1 MATNV
6 PGPRNRLRLMGREVI
21 RLLPI
26 PPLALQLRTGI
37 AMLSYADHLAFGI
50 IGDYDAAPDVNELA
64 DGIERAVSRLAC
76 LSGHWRSTTV
86 GSLALARRMI
96 AVTKGQEMEALNR
109 RQCLDLLQ
117 EVRVGRLVFTEDAL
131 PAVQPVN
138 FRLWR
143 DDVVIRV
150 AGGPKLAAATD
161 NQVVAFQTDELD
173 ADLRTGWSVTVV
185 GHAEPITDVE
195 ELVELSGTFLQPWVN
210 GRRDHFVRIR
220 TEKMTGRRFR
230 ERGVPQYRGR
240 K

>member
-1 MATNV
+1 M
-6 PGPRNRLRLMGREVI
+6 I
-21 RLLPI
+21 
-26 PPLALQLRTGI
+26 TG
-37 AMLSYADHLAFGI
+37 H
-50 IGDYDAAPDVNELA
+50 EL
-64 DGIERAVSRLAC
+64 
-76 LSGHWRSTTV
+76 
-86 GSLALARRMI
+86 
-96 AVTKGQEMEALNR
+96 EALNR

-117 EVRVGRLVFTEDAL
+117 GVRVGRLVFTEDAL

-150 AGGPKLAAATD
+150 AGGPKLAAATN
-161 NQVVAFQTDELD
+161 NQVVAFQADELD

-195 ELVELSGTFLQPWVN
+195 QLVELSGTFLQPWVD

-230 ERGVPQYRGR
+230 ERGAPQYRGR
-240 K
+240 DEDVFSS